1 VLETKAPHSDLSLYK
16 RAALCPQE
24 GPVYGGLK
32 IHAFPEVHERVG
44 QIAAARLRPG
54 AKVLDLASGS
64 GAMCLRLINLGFSP
78 VGCDA
83 VPDNFRLH
91 GRVPFFAANLNESLP
106 PEMRGGFDCL
116 VATELIE
123 HLENPR
129 HFLRQ
134 CFSALRPG
142 GAASAFHP
150 ERGQPVLEG
159 AFHPHRRFSLV
170 SRALIPE
177 RRPYNTDPL
186 AAP

>member
-1 VLETKAPHSDLSLYK
+1 
-16 RAALCPQE
+16 
-24 GPVYGGLK
+24 
-32 IHAFPEVHERVG
+32 
-44 QIAAARLRPG
+44 
-54 AKVLDLASGS
+54 
-64 GAMCLRLINLGFSP
+64 MNLGLSP

-106 PEMRGGFDCL
+106 PETRGCFDCL

-142 GAASAFHP
+142 GLLLLSTPNVDSPFSKALFIRTGDFHWFQEP
-150 ERGQPVLEG
+150 EYRSGGHITPIPRRLLERALGEAGFESLRIEG
-159 AFHPHRRFSLV
+159 AVRDAVPPMRWWRMRTLTWAIRLLAGPASLGSQTLIAEAV
-170 SRALIPE
+170 RPARAP
-177 RRPYNTDPL
+177 
-186 AAP
+186 